1 MAISIKSI
9 EKTGRKIAA
18 FLVALVALFP
28 GIVSGAEF
36 KQTFPRIAGIE
47 IGSSR
52 LVTNP
57 DYREAL
63 SKHDILILGM
73 WRGWKKPDD
82 VSGELLTIR
91 DVVVDIK
98 RRAAAKNNGGILV
111 GKYTV
116 FNESGDDG
124 ANSASSA
131 KWNKLH
137 SETGP
142 GYPVDNDWWAR
153 TSNGEHTS
161 SYPGNWLTNVTEYVQ
176 RDANGDTWPE
186 WAVTYDYNQFFRDIP
201 ELDIWYFDNWF
212 YRPRR
217 SVDWDG
223 DGRNDDKNDE
233 SVRLAYRKGYV
244 NALRRAKQLAPNVIM
259 MGNVDGEAS
268 SNKGMLTEPEFRGQL
283 TALYEG
289 AIGRSYSSEGWGSWE
304 VMMKQYQTTV
314 ANAQYNVAAMTVH
327 GPKDDYA
334 LMRYGLASSLMDNG
348 YYYYTSHEDQY
359 RSSYWYDEYDVKLG
373 RAIDP
378 PQFSAW
384 QNGVHMRRFENGMA
398 LVNPKGNGTRTVQIE
413 PGYQRFSGR
422 QDSLTNNGQ
431 PVGSITL
438 NERDGIIL
446 VRRDGLAPAIRP
458 KPPVMNTIAN

>member
-1 MAISIKSI
+1 MAITIQSIG
-9 EKTGRKIAA
+9 KTGRVYLAILLI
-18 FLVALVALFP
+18 LVGLYS
-28 GIVSGAEF
+28 GIVSAAEF

-63 SKHDILILGM
+63 SRHDLLILGM
-73 WRGWKKPDD
+73 WRGWNKPDD
-82 VSGELLTIR
+82 VTGELLSIR

-98 RRAAAKNNGGILV
+98 RRAAAKGNNGILV

-116 FNESGDDG
+116 FNESSADVS
-124 ANSASSA
+124 NTASSP

-137 SETGP
+137 SEIGP

-153 TSNGEHTS
+153 TRRGDHTS

-186 WAVTYDYNQFFRDIP
+186 WAVTFDYNLYFKDIP
-201 ELDIWYFDNWF
+201 EMDIWYFDNWF
-212 YRPRR
+212 YRPRVK
-217 SVDWDG
+217 VDWDG
-223 DGRNDDKNDE
+223 DGTDDDKNDE
-233 SVRLAYRKGYV
+233 SVRRAYRKGYV

-259 MGNVDGEAS
+259 MGNVDGEVS
-268 SNKGMLTEPEFRGQL
+268 TNDGMLTEPEFRGQL

-289 AIGRSYSSEGWGSWE
+289 AMGLSYSSEGWGSWE
-304 VMMKQYQTTV
+304 IMMKQYQTTV
-314 ANAQYNVAAMTVH
+314 ANAQHNVAAMTVH

-334 LMRYGLASSLMDNG
+334 FMRYGLASSLMDNG
-348 YYYYTSHEDQY
+348 YYYYTSIEDQY

-384 QNGVHMRRFENGMA
+384 KSGVYMRRFENGMA
-398 LVNPKGNGTRTVQIE
+398 LVNPKGNGRRTIQIE
-413 PGYQRFSGR
+413 PGYQRISGK
-422 QDSLTNNGQ
+422 QDPRTNNGQ
-431 PVGSITL
+431 SADSVTL
-438 NERDGIIL
+438 DERDGIIL
-446 VRRDGLAPAIRP
+446 VRGEGFEPAVRP
-458 KPPVMNTIAN
+458 KPPVMNAIFN